1 MTVIISHLI
10 ITAFKST
17 VIPTCIKNISLSFFK
32 LYSIQSKMII
42 IRNLWYYKNIALL
55 KLFHFAKII
64 ILPLHIFIISIIFS
78 PNLFPAD
85 TELLFSLFHI
95 KIKSRILS
103 KQFPPALP

>member
-78 PNLFPAD
+78 PAD